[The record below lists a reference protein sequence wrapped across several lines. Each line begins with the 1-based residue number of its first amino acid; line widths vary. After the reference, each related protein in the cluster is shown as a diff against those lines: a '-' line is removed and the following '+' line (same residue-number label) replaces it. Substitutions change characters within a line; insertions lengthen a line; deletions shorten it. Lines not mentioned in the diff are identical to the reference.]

1 MLAMVASGG
10 SQPDIVVIVT
20 DQQRADQFGFSSE
33 GHFETP
39 AVDALAR
46 GGVVFDCA
54 YSASTVCVPAR
65 VSMLTGRQPHRV
77 PTQENWFALREG
89 AWTVARGLAANGYQ
103 TAAIGKM
110 HFAPVHADH
119 GFETLRLCEHLGTQ
133 GLGPMSRASGD
144 VVDEFHH
151 WLNARGID
159 DWRLAS
165 GAPVDGPFRYAAEAH
180 PTAWIERETSAFLG
194 DRDTS
199 RPMFLVV
206 SFPNPHEPYD
216 PPEPYASMYDPRDSV
231 LPPTGPE
238 VNVGLPMAMSLA
250 ITQSTTR
257 VEAAD
262 VSYIRWFLAL
272 RRGLVRQID
281 DAIGRILR
289 ALDLDNTL
297 VIVTSDHGDFSGHR
311 GLTRKNPS
319 IPFDD
324 LARVAL
330 VVAAPGMAPGRRI
343 ADVVQTSDIA
353 LTCLDYAGVPTPGS
367 ETFDSETLRPH
378 VEGKSVPSSRNRAVY
393 SAISMGW
400 PMIRVGRHKLIAHH
414 EKPGKALFDLES
426 DPYETT
432 NLFLDPDYA
441 TVRGHLVERLDHM
454 ASSARVAFGRF
465 DATSEGTE

>member
-1 MLAMVASGG
+1 
-10 SQPDIVVIVT
+10 
-20 DQQRADQFGFSSE
+20 
-33 GHFETP
+33 
-39 AVDALAR
+39 
-46 GGVVFDCA
+46 
-54 YSASTVCVPAR
+54 
-65 VSMLTGRQPHRV
+65 
-77 PTQENWFALREG
+77 
-89 AWTVARGLAANGYQ
+89 
-103 TAAIGKM
+103 
-110 HFAPVHADH
+110 
-119 GFETLRLCEHLGTQ
+119 
-133 GLGPMSRASGD
+133 MSRASGD